1 MKKTFKI
8 ITIASLAIAAALIA
22 FVLISVAV
30 SASQDS
36 NISDSISIIG
46 GADGPTAIFITGTLI
61 LSHPVCIVGWCF
73 VAIALFSSVGWAL
86 SKNK

>member
-8 ITIASLAIAAALIA
+8 ITIASLAIAVALIA

-30 SASQDS
+30 SASQENNS
-36 NISDSISIIG
+36 STAIIG
-46 GADGPTAIFITGTLI
+46 GADGPTAIFITRTLI

-73 VAIALFSSVGWAL
+73 VAIALFSSVAWAL
-86 SKNK
+86 SKDK